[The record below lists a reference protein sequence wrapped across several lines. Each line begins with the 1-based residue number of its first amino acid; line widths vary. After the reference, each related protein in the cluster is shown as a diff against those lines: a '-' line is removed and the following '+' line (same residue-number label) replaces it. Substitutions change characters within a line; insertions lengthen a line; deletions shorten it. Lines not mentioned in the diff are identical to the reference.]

1 MYFRFFTFN
10 MLLSSEYYGTYY
22 FYVCTIPI
30 LPKSSN
36 IHGMLF
42 RWNAKHIWTAF
53 WDTFQSA
60 MLFRKQPSR
69 FSKSHNGQHCVV
81 NTVFTPLLDFQI
93 DFLSVFWDWWL
104 LNRCI
109 VTFFGWAQVRY
120 VLLYCLEKF
129 VFWSSLTLLLWK
141 ISNLGTY

>member
-1 MYFRFFTFN
+1 MFYDVETNILNNFMHFRFFTFN
-10 MLLSSEYYGTYY
+10 MLLLSEYYGTYY
-22 FYVCTIPI
+22 LYVCTIPI

-120 VLLYCLEKF
+120 VLL
-129 VFWSSLTLLLWK
+129 SSA
-141 ISNLGTY
+141 

>member
-1 MYFRFFTFN
+1 MFYDVETNILNNFMHYIQYVTIKWI
-10 MLLSSEYYGTYY
+10 LLNLLPN
-22 FYVCTIPI
+22 YVCTIPI

-120 VLLYCLEKF
+120 VLL
-129 VFWSSLTLLLWK
+129 SSA
-141 ISNLGTY
+141 